1 MKFLFIC
8 EFNKKIGLG
17 HLNRC
22 LNFAN
27 FLISNNHD
35 CSLFCINSDLG
46 LIKLFN
52 FSKKINFIRNENNL
66 LSKDNLSRF
75 EYLIKKKSFDCVV
88 IDHYKVNYN
97 LQKKISKLKIFTI
110 CIADFS
116 SKNYYCDILINP
128 NSPKKFKNKKKNS
141 VQLCGNE
148 YSFIENSFF
157 KKDLKKYKK
166 SNDILIYL
174 GSNSKVKFL
183 NKFLI
188 KLSKSLTFKP
198 KFKIISF
205 VNIKLKIPNVT
216 RLKFQSTKKLI
227 KQIDKS
233 SIIISAGGTFLVK
246 CILRKRL
253 IIALSTNKNQNE
265 NLKYLAKKKLII
277 LVKNR
282 EPFFNKNTFKKKYLF
297 FKKHPSNINYSKFE
311 NSKKILLKTT
321 LKLYKDFKLTPN

>member
-8 EFNKKIGLG
+8 EFNKKVGLG

-128 NSPKKFKNKKKNS
+128 NSPKKFKNKKKIVFNY
-141 VQLCGNE
+141 VAMNIHLLKIV
-148 YSFIENSFF
+148 F
-157 KKDLKKYKK
+157 LKK
-166 SNDILIYL
+166 I
-174 GSNSKVKFL
+174 
-183 NKFLI
+183 
-188 KLSKSLTFKP
+188 
-198 KFKIISF
+198 
-205 VNIKLKIPNVT
+205 
-216 RLKFQSTKKLI
+216 
-227 KQIDKS
+227 
-233 SIIISAGGTFLVK
+233 
-246 CILRKRL
+246 
-253 IIALSTNKNQNE
+253 
-265 NLKYLAKKKLII
+265 
-277 LVKNR
+277 
-282 EPFFNKNTFKKKYLF
+282 
-297 FKKHPSNINYSKFE
+297 
-311 NSKKILLKTT
+311 
-321 LKLYKDFKLTPN
+321 